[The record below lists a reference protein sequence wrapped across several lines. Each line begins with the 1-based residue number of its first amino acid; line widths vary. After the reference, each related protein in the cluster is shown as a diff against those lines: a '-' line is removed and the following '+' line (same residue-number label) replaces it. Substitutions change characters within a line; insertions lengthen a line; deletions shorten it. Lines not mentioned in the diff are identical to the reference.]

1 MILIA
6 VALLLAAWGAYS
18 MTRDNSDDPTVTAP
32 ATSTAAPASQA
43 APASAAAAPA
53 SSAAPAPASAAAA
66 PATGAQAPA
75 AQASEIKQVHVL
87 NNSTVQGLAASVA
100 DQLKAKGYET
110 GEVGNFPDTIVPE
123 NTVYYTAGNAAAE
136 QAARTLADKVG
147 GVAAV
152 RPDNL
157 PAGTD
162 DPNSL
167 VLVLATETTVK

>member
-43 APASAAAAPA
+43 ATTAAAAPA

-66 PATGAQAPA
+66 PATDAQAPA

>member
-43 APASAAAAPA
+43 ATTAAAGPA

-66 PATGAQAPA
+66 PATDAQAPA